1 LHVWSLGDTKYF
13 EENQN
18 VLFMSENARQDLC
31 EKMRIRV
38 SILGFSNYASFYFD
52 YSRMRIKDLYI
63 IRLFI
68 SQKISA
74 HKYTWLKAINS
85 R

>member
-1 LHVWSLGDTKYF
+1 MN
-13 EENQN
+13 EN
-18 VLFMSENARQDLC
+18 VRQDLC
-31 EKMRIRV
+31 EKMKIRV

-52 YSRMRIKDLYI
+52 YSRTRIRDSYI
-63 IRLFI
+63 MYLFI
-68 SQKISA
+68 SQKIRA